1 MRTVKVSWLPPR
13 EREIA
18 EIVYAEGEASRRK
31 SAVPC
36 PIPLPTRRS
45 VRCCPGFAP
54 RACCAGARKA
64 IAIITAPAVSDQAAR
79 EAALRK
85 VSRDYFDGSLLDT
98 AAVLIEMARTQSGD
112 RARMERGHLS
122 VDP

>member
-18 EIVYAEGEASRRK
+18 EIVYAEGEASAAEVCRALPDPLTNAAVRSMLSRLRAKGVLRRRK
-31 SAVPC
+31 EGN
-36 PIPLPTRRS
+36 RYYY
-45 VRCCPGFAP
+45 
-54 RACCAGARKA
+54 
-64 IAIITAPAVSDQAAR
+64 APAVSDQAAR

-98 AAVLIEMARTQSGD
+98 AAVLIEMARSQSSD
-112 RARMERGHLS
+112 RGQVERGH
-122 VDP
+122 

>member
-18 EIVYAEGEASRRK
+18 EIVYAEGEASAADVCRALSDPLTNAAVRSMLSRLRAKGVLRRRK
-31 SAVPC
+31 QGN
-36 PIPLPTRRS
+36 RYYY
-45 VRCCPGFAP
+45 
-54 RACCAGARKA
+54 
-64 IAIITAPAVSDQAAR
+64 APAVSDQAAR

-98 AAVLIEMARTQSGD
+98 AAVLIDMAKAQTGG
-112 RARMERGHLS
+112 RARVQRSH
-122 VDP
+122 

>member
-18 EIVYAEGEASRRK
+18 EIVYAEGEASAADVCRALPDPLTNAAVRSMLSRLRAKGVLRRRK
-31 SAVPC
+31 EGN
-36 PIPLPTRRS
+36 RYYY
-45 VRCCPGFAP
+45 
-54 RACCAGARKA
+54 
-64 IAIITAPAVSDQAAR
+64 APAVSDQAAR

-98 AAVLIEMARTQSGD
+98 AAVLIDMAKAQTGT
-112 RARMERGHLS
+112 RARVGRSH
-122 VDP
+122 